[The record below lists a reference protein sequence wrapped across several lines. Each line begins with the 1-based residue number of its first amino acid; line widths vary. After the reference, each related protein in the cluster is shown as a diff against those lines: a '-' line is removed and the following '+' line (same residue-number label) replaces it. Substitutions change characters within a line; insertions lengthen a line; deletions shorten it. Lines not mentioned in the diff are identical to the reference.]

1 MKNTKLYNVAQGQR
15 NEVKQFIKFAIVG
28 GSGLI
33 IDYLVLNVLRH
44 VFETSSQVAVTG
56 GFVVAALSNFYW
68 NRNWVYPQSR
78 KIKKRKQLPIFLAV
92 NFVGL
97 LINLLVVHFVEV
109 PMTSLMAG
117 LVKAI
122 GLNRGGTFLGL
133 NVTKAIAAII
143 VMAWNFIVNRLVTF
157 RGTTGT
163 TLPPPPE
170 ETIESV
176 L

>member
-78 KIKKRKQLPIFLAV
+78 KIKKRKQ
-92 NFVGL
+92 
-97 LINLLVVHFVEV
+97 
-109 PMTSLMAG
+109 
-117 LVKAI
+117 
-122 GLNRGGTFLGL
+122 
-133 NVTKAIAAII
+133 
-143 VMAWNFIVNRLVTF
+143 
-157 RGTTGT
+157 
-163 TLPPPPE
+163 
-170 ETIESV
+170 
-176 L
+176 

>member
-1 MKNTKLYNVAQGQR
+1 MKNTKLYHTAKEQR
-15 NEVKQFIKFAIVG
+15 PEVKQFVKFAIVG

-33 IDYLVLNVLRH
+33 VDYIVLNILRH
-44 VFETSSQVAVTG
+44 VFQTSSQVAVTG
-56 GFVVAALSNFYW
+56 GFVIAALSNFYW

-78 KIKKRKQLPIFLAV
+78 TVKKRKQLPQFLLI

-97 LINLLVVHFVEV
+97 IINLTVVHFAEV
-109 PMTSLMAG
+109 PMTHLMTD

-133 NVTKAIAAII
+133 NITKAIAAII
-143 VMAWNFIVNRLVTF
+143 VMVWNFVVNRLVTF
-157 RGTTGT
+157 RGMTGT
-163 TLPPPPE
+163 SALPVPD
-170 ETIESV
+170 ETVESV